1 MKENNLPQ
9 FINKQIV
16 EMLLQSNQV
25 STQKVSLDLG
35 WSADTLGKYMRYEN
49 KISPEKREELAKYFN
64 IKYPSKL
71 ANYQPTKAIKATYE
85 RYCNQRTKL
94 YELRKQKENEDVVT
108 VDRSEWETVKTLLI
122 NFANSN
128 NATTQG
134 IEKLD
139 NRFDNLDEKNSE
151 LMNCIK
157 KVDEKADT
165 RQGYNVKL
173 IKDLSQEI
181 IQLKQEVSQLKL
193 AAKYNR

>member
-25 STQKVSLDLG
+25 SAQKVSLDLG
-35 WSADTLGKYMRYEN
+35 WSANTLGKYMRYEN

-64 IKYPSKL
+64 IKYPSEL

-85 RYCNQRTKL
+85 RYCNQRTKP
-94 YELRKQKENEDVVT
+94 YDLRKQKENEDVVT

-128 NATTQG
+128 NTTIQRVEG
-134 IEKLD
+134 LD
-139 NRFDNLDEKNSE
+139 NRFDNLNERISD
-151 LMNCIK
+151 LMDCVK

-173 IKDLSQEI
+173 IKDLSQEV

-193 AAKYNR
+193 AARYNR